1 MSVRYTVDE
10 MRPSDETAT
19 TTRPT
24 KKVYKANYGD
34 ATPEQV
40 ARALK
45 APRPKRKR
53 LKATKRSAG

>member
-1 MSVRYTVDE
+1 MS
-10 MRPSDETAT
+10 PSDEAGS

-24 KKVYKANYGD
+24 KKVYKARYGD
-34 ATPEQV
+34 ATPEEV

-53 LKATKRSAG
+53 LKAAKRSAG